1 MLKITQILLSLCFLI
16 LMNCRVTSL
25 PARSVQKGN
34 TTLFDLKSYS
44 NPKGKI
50 QFQKVIGA
58 DWAVARGGLIYLDDP
73 ISKEKGLKEGEEPIQ
88 IYMYVIDHP
97 VHGRFFIDTG
107 IANVFKKDPSEWPVN
122 WLLKKGMNMNAL
134 KIKQTLGDWMTANPA
149 KLNGVFLTHM
159 HIDHVMGGTDLGKEI
174 PIYTGPKESTSTA
187 FINMFVQGSTNDLLG
202 EGKTIQELEFSNTDS
217 ELGLSTLDFFG
228 DGSLIVL
235 YSPGHTPGSLAFLV
249 HSTNGLQLVLGDTCH
264 TTFGWQNNVPPGDF
278 TADRDKN
285 RNSLNALQLIAKK
298 FKDIKIH
305 PGHQSLKD

>member
-1 MLKITQILLSLCFLI
+1 
-16 LMNCRVTSL
+16 
-25 PARSVQKGN
+25 
-34 TTLFDLKSYS
+34 
-44 NPKGKI
+44 
-50 QFQKVIGA
+50 
-58 DWAVARGGLIYLDDP
+58 
-73 ISKEKGLKEGEEPIQ
+73 
-88 IYMYVIDHP
+88 
-97 VHGRFFIDTG
+97 
-107 IANVFKKDPSEWPVN
+107 
-122 WLLKKGMNMNAL
+122 
-134 KIKQTLGDWMTANPA
+134 MTANPA

-159 HIDHVMGGTDLGKEI
+159 HIDHVMGGGDLGKEI

-202 EGKTIQELEFSNTDS
+202 EGKTIIVLLYFKPQIIKDY
-217 ELGLSTLDFFG
+217 FG

-285 RNSLNALQLIAKK
+285 RNSLNTLQLIAKK

>member
-1 MLKITQILLSLCFLI
+1 MLRLALILLSLCFLI
-16 LMNCRVTSL
+16 LTDCRVTSL
-25 PARSVQKGN
+25 PAKSVQKGN
-34 TTLFDLKSYS
+34 TTPFDVKAYS
-44 NPKGKI
+44 DPKGKI
-50 QFQKVIGA
+50 QFQKIVSA
-58 DWAVARGGLIYLDDP
+58 DWAVDRGGLIDLKDP
-73 ISKEKGLKEGEEPIQ
+73 VSKEKGLKDGEESIQ

-107 IANVFKKDPSEWPVN
+107 IANVFKKDPSEWPVS
-122 WLLKKGMNMNAL
+122 WLLKKAMNLPAL
-134 KIKQTLGDWMTANPA
+134 KVKQTLGDWMTASPA

-159 HIDHVMGGTDLGKEI
+159 HVDHVMGGTDLEKDI

-187 FINMFVQGSTNDLLG
+187 FINMVVQGSTNDLLG
-202 EGKTIQELEFSNTDS
+202 EGKTIQELEFQNTDS
-217 ELGLSTLDFFG
+217 LLGLSALDFFG

-235 YSPGHTPGSLAFLV
+235 YSPGHTPGSLAFLI

-285 RNSLNALQLIAKK
+285 RDSLNALQLIVKK